1 MADIFNGKKPVRL
14 RYPVVLDKYWD
25 LIEQCW
31 SNCPEDRLLVESV
44 VEVIRDE
51 LKLLSDSSDDS

>member
-1 MADIFNGKKPVRL
+1 M
-14 RYPVVLDKYWD
+14 VLDKHWD